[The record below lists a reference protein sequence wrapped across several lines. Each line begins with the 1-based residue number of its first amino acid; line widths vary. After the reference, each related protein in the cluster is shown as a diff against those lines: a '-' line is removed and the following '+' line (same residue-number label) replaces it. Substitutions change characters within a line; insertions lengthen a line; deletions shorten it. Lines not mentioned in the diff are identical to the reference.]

1 MGWVIGPD
9 LSDLLAR
16 HRNMACIK
24 NPLEVNRSDAHHDR
38 NRSSSNSE
46 AGLQWIISID
56 WIPLILCLKFL
67 NWWNLL
73 LTGGYEDIVAMIV
86 LVSR

>member
-9 LSDLLAR
+9 LSDLPAR

-24 NPLEVNRSDAHHDR
+24 DPLEVNRSDARHDR

-46 AGLQWIISID
+46 AGLQWIISGVLEMFEMFELMAFMAD
-56 WIPLILCLKFL
+56 WRI
-67 NWWNLL
+67 
-73 LTGGYEDIVAMIV
+73 
-86 LVSR
+86 